1 MAVVPHSEATLS
13 DRLIRYVVLPLAFG
27 TAVGFALLWYNATYR
42 DSGVEQEADSF
53 ADAVTRAAP
62 AVVSVFSLAAH
73 NPLCELPQ
81 FRAMCERFF
90 RGQPSQNSLG
100 SGVIVRDDGYILT
113 NRHVIAAGEDIVVAF
128 NDGSQILAELVGADS
143 GTDLAVLKVP
153 RTGLPS
159 IERAST
165 DDARVGDFV
174 LAIGNPFGIGV
185 QAVSLGIVSAKG
197 NYQVD
202 QTPYNDDFIQTDAAI
217 NPGNSGGALID
228 QYGRLLGIN
237 TLFYSGSG
245 RGSDGVGL
253 AIPVERAVAVLD
265 QIIEHGQVL
274 RGWLGVVL
282 HDPPRGEAGLFIV
295 RVFRR
300 TPAAEAG
307 LQPGDLLL
315 TINDEPVGTAR
326 EATLQLRDTDPG
338 SELEIRFKR
347 NGAVRQVKVTTAL
360 FPLSAG

>member
-1 MAVVPHSEATLS
+1 MAVAPHPAATLS
-13 DRLIRYVVLPLAFG
+13 DRLLRYVALPLAIG
-27 TAVGFALLWYNATYR
+27 TAVGFALLWYNAT
-42 DSGVEQEADSF
+42 DPGAAVEQEADSF

-153 RTGLPS
+153 RTGLPA
-159 IERAST
+159 IERASS
-165 DDARVGDFV
+165 DNARVGDFV

-274 RGWLGVVL
+274 RGWLGVLL

-295 RVFRR
+295 RVYAR

-307 LQPGDLLL
+307 LQPGDLVM

-326 EATLQLRDTDPG
+326 EATLKLRDTDPG
-338 SELEIRFKR
+338 SELKIRFKR
-347 NGAVRQVKVTTAL
+347 DGAVRQVKVTTAL
-360 FPLSAG
+360 FPLSGS

>member
-1 MAVVPHSEATLS
+1 MPVTTRPRASAGDL
-13 DRLIRYVVLPLAFG
+13 LLRYVGLPV
-27 TAVGFALLWYNATYR
+27 AVGIAIGFALLWYDAK
-42 DSGVEQEADSF
+42 DDVAGVEPEADGF

-73 NPLCELPQ
+73 NPLCDLPQ

-90 RGQPSQNSLG
+90 RGRRSQNSLG
-100 SGVIVRDDGYILT
+100 SGVIVRDNGYILT

-128 NDGSQILAELVGADS
+128 NDGSTILAELVGADS

-153 RTGLPS
+153 RTDLPS
-159 IERAST
+159 IEQAST
-165 DDARVGDFV
+165 DNARVGDFV

-202 QTPYNDDFIQTDAAI
+202 QSPYNDDFIQTDAAI

-228 QYGRLLGIN
+228 RYGRLLGIN

-253 AIPVERAVAVLD
+253 AIPVERAVAVMD

-274 RGWLGVVL
+274 RGWLGIVL
-282 HDPPRGEAGLFIV
+282 HDPPRGDAGLFIV
-295 RVFRR
+295 RVFAR

-307 LQPGDLLL
+307 LRPGDLLL

-326 EATLQLRDTDPG
+326 EATLQLRNMDPG
-338 SELEIRFKR
+338 AELSIRFKR
-347 NGAVRQVKVTTAL
+347 DGAVRQATVTTAL
-360 FPLSAG
+360 FPLSGN